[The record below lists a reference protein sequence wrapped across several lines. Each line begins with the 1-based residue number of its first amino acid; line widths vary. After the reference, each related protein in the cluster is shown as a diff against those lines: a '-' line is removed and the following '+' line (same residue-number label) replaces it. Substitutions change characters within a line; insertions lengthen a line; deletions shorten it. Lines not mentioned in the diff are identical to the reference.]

1 MLNIRSVIVLGATAA
16 ALALGVSGAYANG
29 PLFSPYEMLA
39 PQPQQQLELT
49 PSSEE
54 RASYVGGNQN
64 CYPAR
69 VRIHGAWR
77 KVQICD

>member
-1 MLNIRSVIVLGATAA
+1 MRNIRNVVVLGATAA
-16 ALALGVSGAYANG
+16 ALVLGASSAYANG

-39 PQPQQQLELT
+39 PQSQQPPEAT
-49 PSSEE
+49 PASEE
-54 RASYVGGNQN
+54 RASYVGGNQS

-69 VRIHGAWR
+69 VRIHSAWR